1 LCTGAIFHIPVTV
14 WLTPSRGT
22 PTVIAPFSRELH
34 ARGENRAMG
43 GRPRELVMSTKMQQR
58 YIVHL
63 DIQATAVDPS
73 DAVAAALAQVRR
85 GAMRTFDF
93 HVEEV
98 HEAAR
103 RLAGGF
109 DDGADRGPYSGEF
122 LG

>member
-1 LCTGAIFHIPVTV
+1 
-14 WLTPSRGT
+14 
-22 PTVIAPFSRELH
+22 
-34 ARGENRAMG
+34 
-43 GRPRELVMSTKMQQR
+43 MSTKVQQR

-73 DAVAAALAQVRR
+73 DAVAEALAQVRR

-93 HVEEV
+93 SVEEV

-103 RLAGGF
+103 RLTSGY
-109 DDGADRGPYSGEF
+109 DDSGDRGPYSGEF